1 MAQSSFET
9 APTRLNPRQFLCSRN
24 PNREAAGQSRLW
36 HATEKAT
43 VVSSLSSGWFFS
55 VKMIHAILVERSHQ
69 RTVSFEAKIYKS
81 TPRLSSSVKKPLD
94 CWRSLMAWNRG
105 RQRDCGNLW
114 YVQICPDIQLYAISI
129 SVQRQSVKSIGIID
143 VHWCSLMF
151 IVSLCFCFPTLRSC
165 REDSASSSVS
175 ILSESL
181 ECHKWCLNLNADV
194 LSVQNALFALSVW
207 DLSPPFRLFRMQC
220 SRLWQYRRPLPC
232 SSNFVKPRAK
242 VEQSC
247 QVTKTTKEV
256 AKKWPRSEG
265 IWHEIH
271 IEKFSSEGPAGGS
284 GGASRNSGSSP
295 EVTNPP
301 GAAAPAA
308 WSIHTFLLLNPADFT
323 PITNLYIKITWNCP
337 CYPLFTF
344 NISKHKSFLDSKC
357 PTKLT

>member
-256 AKKWPRSEG
+256 AKKW
-265 IWHEIH
+265 
-271 IEKFSSEGPAGGS
+271 
-284 GGASRNSGSSP
+284 RN
-295 EVTNPP
+295 
-301 GAAAPAA
+301 
-308 WSIHTFLLLNPADFT
+308 L
-323 PITNLYIKITWNCP
+323 TWNSYWEVQFGRSRRWSRRWFRWCLKKFGIFPGSDESSRSSCP
-337 CYPLFTF
+337 SGLVDPHFSIAQSCWFHTHYKPV
-344 NISKHKSFLDSKC
+344 H
-357 PTKLT
+357 